1 MELRHLRHLVAG
13 AGPVWASHKPDRTG
27 RAEGS
32 ETVLDPTQRH
42 ERSAVRQLTDA
53 PSAHPAKPCGH
64 TRHVGTCPACQ
75 RADAKRMAE
84 QLTAAT
90 LARQAWLAS
99 GVVVGQNMRAA

>member
-1 MELRHLRHLVAG
+1 MELRHVDHFVAIT
-13 AGPVWASHKPDRTG
+13 GPDWALHKPDRRD

-32 ETVLDPTQRH
+32 ETALCLTHTHAQ
-42 ERSAVRQLTDA
+42 SVRQLTDE
-53 PSAHPAKPCGH
+53 PSAHPPKACGH
-64 TRHVGTCPACQ
+64 RRHVGTCPACQ

-99 GVVVGQNMRAA
+99 GGVVQQSVRAA

>member
-1 MELRHLRHLVAG
+1 MELRHLRHFVAIT
-13 AGPVWASHKPDRTG
+13 GPDWASHKPDRRG

-32 ETVLDPTQRH
+32 ETVLDLTHRH
-42 ERSAVRQLTDA
+42 ERSTVRQLTDA
-53 PSAHPAKPCGH
+53 PSTHPAKACGH
-64 TRHVGTCPACQ
+64 ARHVGTCPACQ

-99 GVVVGQNMRAA
+99 HPVVQQSMRAA